1 MKRVRKSTPETIR
14 VRIQKL
20 VELACAGSQQQ
31 FAEKIGVSPAT
42 LSLVLSG
49 SRAASPKLLTAIKAV
64 PSLDYDWL
72 TTGIGDPL
80 NIRPRVLTDRGAVI
94 PVARQPLPAAPVDCQ
109 HLLSLE
115 FMAVPR
121 AHFHDDAYALILQD
135 ADMFWSP
142 HDMKK
147 QNLQKNDILI
157 INASPGL
164 CSTVDPISGLGG
176 RVLKSGNDSQL
187 QFGVFLPASQ
197 SSVRHRDSPIPDVP
211 DVFHM
216 DLTHGNAMS
225 QKRANSIII
234 DPEFRSSGNINEKGT
249 SPGKRASDVMS
260 ASQKLKA
267 RVTLEQPMVT
277 GVVTLLMRQLNTP

>member
-1 MKRVRKSTPETIR
+1 MKRVTKTTPEAIR
-14 VRIQKL
+14 ARIQKL

-64 PSLDYDWL
+64 PSLNYEWL
-72 TTGIGDPL
+72 TTGIGEPL
-80 NIRPRVLTDRGAVI
+80 NIRPRILTDRGAVI

-109 HLLSLE
+109 HLLSLQ

-121 AHFHDDAYALILQD
+121 AHFHEDAYALILQD

-157 INASPGL
+157 INASPEL
-164 CSTVDPISGLGG
+164 CSTVDPIAGPGG
-176 RVLKSGNDSQL
+176 RVLKSGSDSKL

-197 SSVRHRDSPIPDVP
+197 YNVRHSDSQIPDVM
-211 DVFHM
+211 DVEQAYA
-216 DLTHGNAMS
+216 NAMS
-225 QKRANSIII
+225 QQRVRSIII
-234 DPEFRSSGNINEKGT
+234 DPESRSSGNINEKGT
-249 SPGKRASDVMS
+249 SPGKPASDVMS
-260 ASQKLKA
+260 ASQKRTA
-267 RVTLEQPMVT
+267 GVTVEQPLVT
-277 GVVTLLMRQLNTP
+277 GVVTLLMRQFNTP